1 MQNQHHDIPR
11 DTHGCLPLHVDEEV
25 TAEHFEGAWVWGRKL
40 TKPEPKSMYA
50 DNQTDSQTG
59 ELSDDMVRWYPIP
72 FLDEDWHV
80 NLVLFVLLWAIAG
93 VAEEQEERG

>member
-1 MQNQHHDIPR
+1 
-11 DTHGCLPLHVDEEV
+11 
-25 TAEHFEGAWVWGRKL
+25 
-40 TKPEPKSMYA
+40 
-50 DNQTDSQTG
+50 
-59 ELSDDMVRWYPIP
+59 MVRWYPIP